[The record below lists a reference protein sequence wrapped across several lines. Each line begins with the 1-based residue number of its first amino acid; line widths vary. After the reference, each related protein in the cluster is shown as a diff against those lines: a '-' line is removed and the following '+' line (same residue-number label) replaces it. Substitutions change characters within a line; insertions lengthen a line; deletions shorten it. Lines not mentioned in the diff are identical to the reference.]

1 MAVQNSRGYASF
13 FYLWIIFC
21 DLVSVLAFPDP
32 EAFHFVVF
40 SLDCAMRMK
49 KCLKC
54 KGTIT
59 RKIANGE
66 LPSVLR

>member
-1 MAVQNSRGYASF
+1 
-13 FYLWIIFC
+13 
-21 DLVSVLAFPDP
+21 
-32 EAFHFVVF
+32 
-40 SLDCAMRMK
+40 MRMK

-66 LPSVLR
+66 LSSVVRRVRKGNRDIGELDNALVQPAPASVVKCLFRAL

>member
-1 MAVQNSRGYASF
+1 
-13 FYLWIIFC
+13 
-21 DLVSVLAFPDP
+21 
-32 EAFHFVVF
+32 
-40 SLDCAMRMK
+40 MK

-66 LPSVLR
+66 LPSVLRRVRKGNHNGGEQDNALVKPATASVVKCSLGALKSQIKQTG